1 MEWNDETVI
10 KLCLSLEK
18 FECLYNVQSPEYK
31 NRVLRK
37 EALETIAQ
45 ELDGIAGKR
54 AVVEREYY
62 ACTVGQFRI
71 RFKLVS
77 VLVSA

>member
-18 FECLYNVQSPEYK
+18 FECLYNVQAAEYK
-31 NRVLRK
+31 NRVLCK
-37 EALETIAQ
+37 EALEAISR

-54 AVVEREYY
+54 AAVEREYY
-62 ACTVGQFRI
+62 AGTVGQFRI